1 MQDEANNDIM
11 EEASEEESEEAP
23 KKREEKAEEIN
34 ASEGVKDLSP
44 EERKLFSQFLHP
56 RSMRTQIANAL
67 ENISLASY
75 VGNVLITTDH
85 EETGFNDEA
94 YEDAMREW
102 EDECDRVYAEL
113 EFDVWSNFYVIVDG
127 TEIEDGEEILAYLDR
142 QVAQVDRTNGHG
154 VRIA

>member
-1 MQDEANNDIM
+1 MTLKEYIWEHA
-11 EEASEEESEEAP
+11 EELLNLPEEP
-23 KKREEKAEEIN
+23 DREEFEICRFVSDPG
-34 ASEGVKDLSP
+34 AWYG
-44 EERKLFSQFLHP
+44 
-56 RSMRTQIANAL
+56 
-67 ENISLASY
+67 Y
-75 VGNVLITTDH
+75 H